1 MLFKFLFSKTGHE
14 SFDLT
19 NKNSYT
25 FISQS
30 FQIESDLFIAGE
42 VTGAWFLLLFQF
54 LTPSLLVSVCCYD
67 YCVVLFFILF

>member
-42 VTGAWFLLLFQF
+42 VTDAWFLLRF
-54 LTPSLLVSVCCYD
+54 
-67 YCVVLFFILF
+67 